1 MGETIRAAG
10 RFLARGGK
18 PVRVSQVEAAALV
31 KDQQARLRIQKAEP
45 DKLKPGS
52 WPWIA
57 DQAVALLYYA
67 LTLAAL
73 IALVACEG

>member
-18 PVRVSQVEAAALV
+18 PVRVSPREAVALV
-31 KDQQARLRIQKAEP
+31 KDQQAKTKLRKVDGTL
-45 DKLKPGS
+45 DKYKTGS

-57 DQAVALLYYA
+57 DQAVAFAYYA
-67 LTLAAL
+67 LTLLA
-73 IALVACEG
+73 IYALVSL